1 MREVVIVSA
10 CRTPVGR
17 HAGALRDVAS
27 GDLAAHVLKEAV
39 KRAGVSPEVVEDVIM
54 GCALPA
60 GRASNV
66 GRWALVKAGFPEHVP
81 GQTVNRLCSSGLQAI
96 ITGALTIL
104 NEDAD
109 ILIAGG
115 VESMSRAPFLLEKM
129 PNPYQRGTQLLLDS
143 FGGPFSSPPEI
154 YGEMVMGDTAE
165 NVAERFNVSR
175 EEQDAFALESQ
186 RRAIAAIQAGR
197 FKDEIVPV
205 VIPRKKGES
214 IIVDTDE
221 HPRPE
226 TTLEGLARLQPAFKK
241 GGSVTA
247 GNSSGMNDGAAALV
261 MTTKEKARELGL
273 KPLVTFRAYAVA
285 GVDPRVMG
293 IGPVA
298 AVPKVLKKTGL
309 IADDLDVI
317 ELNEA
322 FASQSVYCI
331 KELGL
336 DPSKVNPNG
345 GAIALGHPLGCT
357 GARLTTSMI
366 YELRRRQGRYGMVT
380 MCVGGGQGVAAVF
393 EREEY

>member
-10 CRTPVGR
+10 CRTAVGR
-17 HAGALRDVAS
+17 HAGVLRDVAP
-27 GDLAAHVLKEAV
+27 GDLAVHVLKEAV
-39 KRAGVSPEVVEDVIM
+39 RRARIHPGVVEDVIM
-54 GCALPA
+54 GCTLPA

-66 GRWALVKAGFPEHVP
+66 GRWALVKAGFPVHVP

-96 ITGALTIL
+96 VTAAQVIL
-104 NEDAD
+104 NEDAE
-109 ILIAGG
+109 IVIASGL
-115 VESMSRAPFLLEKM
+115 ESMSRAPFLLEKM
-129 PNPYQRGTQLLLDS
+129 PNPYQRGPQLLLDS

-165 NVAERFNVSR
+165 NVAEKFNISR

-186 RRAIAAIQAGR
+186 KRAIAAIRAGR

-205 VIPRKKGES
+205 EIPQKMGPAVV
-214 IIVDTDE
+214 VDTDE

-226 TTLEGLARLQPAFKK
+226 TTLEGLARLAPAFRT

-247 GNSSGMNDGAAALV
+247 GNSSGMNDGAAAMV
-261 MTTKEKARELGL
+261 MMSKEKAKDLGI
-273 KPLVTFRAYAVA
+273 KPLVTYRAYSVA

-293 IGPVA
+293 IGPVS
-298 AVPKVLKKTGL
+298 AVPKVLKKVGL
-309 IADDLDVI
+309 TADDMDVI

-322 FASQSVYCI
+322 FASQAVYCI

-336 DPSKVNPNG
+336 DPAKVNPNG

-357 GARLTTSMI
+357 GIRLTTTMI
-366 YELRRRQGRYGMVT
+366 YELLRRQGRYGMVT
-380 MCVGGGQGVAAVF
+380 MCVGGGQGMAAIF

>member
-17 HAGALRDVAS
+17 HAGALRDLGA
-27 GDLAAHVLKEAV
+27 GELAALILNEAV
-39 KRAGVSPEVVEDVIM
+39 RRAGISAEVVEDVVM

-66 GRWALVKAGFPEHVP
+66 GRWALVSAGFPVHVP

-104 NEDAD
+104 NQDAD

-129 PNPYQRGTQLLLDS
+129 PNPYQRGPQLLLDS
-143 FGGPFSSPPEI
+143 FGGPFSSPPHI

-165 NVAERFNVSR
+165 NVAERFNITR

-186 RRAIAAIQAGR
+186 RRAVAAIKAGR
-197 FKDEIVPV
+197 FKDEIMPV
-205 VIPRKKGES
+205 EIPSKKGAS
-214 IIVDTDE
+214 VVVDTDE

-226 TTLEGLARLQPAFKK
+226 TTLEGLAKLKPAFKK
-241 GGSVTA
+241 DGTVTA
-247 GNSSGMNDGAAALV
+247 GNSSGMNDGAAAVV
-261 MTTKEKARELGL
+261 MMSKEKAQELGL

-298 AVPKVLKKTGL
+298 AIPKVLKKTGL
-309 IADDLDVI
+309 TADDMDVI

-336 DPSKVNPNG
+336 DPAKVNPNG

-357 GARLTTSMI
+357 GARLTTTMI
-366 YELRRRQGRYGMVT
+366 YELLRRQGRYGMVT
-380 MCVGGGQGVAAVF
+380 MCVGGGQGVAAIF